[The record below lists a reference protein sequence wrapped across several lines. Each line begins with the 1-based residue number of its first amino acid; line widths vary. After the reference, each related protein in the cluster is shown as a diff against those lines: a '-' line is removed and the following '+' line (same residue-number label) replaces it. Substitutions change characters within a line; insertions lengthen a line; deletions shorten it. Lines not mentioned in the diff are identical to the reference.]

1 MYAGISRLVLRN
13 CSQPEKTDSGMC
25 ARCIDVSDEYLP
37 VCLGD
42 EVVGGEGG
50 SGLSDQY
57 LRIFL
62 PCTAQ
67 QNIPR
72 MIV

>member
-1 MYAGISRLVLRN
+1 
-13 CSQPEKTDSGMC
+13 MC
-25 ARCIDVSDEYLP
+25 AQYIDVSDECLP

-42 EVVGGEGG
+42 EVGVGGGRGG

-57 LRIFL
+57 LKIFL